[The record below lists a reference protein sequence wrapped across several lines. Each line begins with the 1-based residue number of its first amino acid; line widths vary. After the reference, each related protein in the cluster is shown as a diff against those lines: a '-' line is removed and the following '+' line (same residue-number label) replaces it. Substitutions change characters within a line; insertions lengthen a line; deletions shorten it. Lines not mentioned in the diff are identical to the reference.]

1 MVSAITVP
9 IAVIIG
15 VLALDRLSQSARYPG
30 ETLKGESPAQL
41 NPMMIRASDPAA
53 GLDSRVKAPSP
64 LPPSNGSRPTPDQ
77 VPLAQGEREYLW
89 QIEHHGLL
97 LSRHG
102 FSRLAQALRRNDQA
116 SFEALLADEFEGWF
130 PDQPRETVLETPHVR
145 VLRQQDSGH
154 TSAPLDR
161 SGFVARL
168 FADRAK
174 FSRSPQIKLALMALA
189 PVDRKNLGGLWEG
202 TCQLRMWGEAGPG
215 RPAEVLCYLRYR
227 LSRPT
232 EAVLKG
238 QGWLRSG
245 VVTLRQVSEAPQFL
259 FREVAAERGIAT
271 ERLHDNWK
279 KGATLETFSGGVYLC
294 DFNRDGCLDLLLIDF
309 SGNTLYEGKPDGT
322 MRDATDRVGLP
333 QSSRLEGAAVADL
346 DNDGWEDLVLGASV
360 YQNEQGKRFRN
371 RGPIPGL
378 NLGSG
383 SSLIVADY
391 DRDGKL
397 DFFVTALGKM
407 KAASWVGGEG
417 KSVSGNSL
425 WHNDGG
431 WHFSNMTKSSG
442 ATGGDRSTFTAVWL
456 DADEDGWPDLY
467 VANEFGRGV
476 LLVNRR
482 DGTFRE
488 QMVEPEPGD
497 FGTMGLACG
506 DYDNDGHIDI
516 YAGNMYSKAGNRVI
530 GNLAPGSYPE
540 PVLARLRALTLGSQV
555 HRNRGGLK
563 FEQVGRGLLVADVGW
578 AYGPVM
584 VDLNNDGWLDL
595 YATCGF
601 ISQSRDDPDG

>member
-1 MVSAITVP
+1 
-9 IAVIIG
+9 
-15 VLALDRLSQSARYPG
+15 
-30 ETLKGESPAQL
+30 
-41 NPMMIRASDPAA
+41 MMTRASDPAA
-53 GLDSRVKAPSP
+53 ALDSRVKTNSPSP
-64 LPPSNGSRPTPDQ
+64 PARPSPDQ
-77 VPLAQGEREYLW
+77 VPLAQEEREFLW
-89 QIEHHGLL
+89 QVEHHGLL

-102 FSRLAQALRRNDQA
+102 FSRLAQALRRNEPAGFQ
-116 SFEALLADEFEGWF
+116 ALLADDFEGRVL
-130 PDQPRETVLETPHVR
+130 DQPKETSLETPYVR

-154 TSAPLDR
+154 APAALDR

-168 FADRAK
+168 FADRAR
-174 FSRSPQIKLALMALA
+174 FSRSPQVKLALMALA
-189 PVDRKNLGGLWEG
+189 PVDRKNLDGLWEG
-202 TCQLRMWGEAGPG
+202 TCQLRMWGEMGLGQPG
-215 RPAEVLCYLRYR
+215 EVLSYLRYR
-227 LSRPT
+227 LPRPT
-232 EAVLKG
+232 EDLLKG
-238 QGWLRSG
+238 QGWLRFASL
-245 VVTLRQVSEAPQFL
+245 TQRQVSESPRFL

-271 ERLHDNWK
+271 AKLHDNWK
-279 KGATLETFSGGVYLC
+279 KGSTLETFSGGVYLC
-294 DFNRDGCLDLLLIDF
+294 DYNRDGCLDLLVVDF
-309 SGNTLYEGKPDGT
+309 SGNVLYEGRPDGT
-322 MRDATDRVGLP
+322 MSDATTRVGLP
-333 QSSRLEGAAVADL
+333 QSARLEGAAVADL
-346 DNDGWEDLVLGASV
+346 DNDGWEDLVLGGSA
-360 YQNEQGKRFRN
+360 YQNEQGRRFRN

-378 NLGSG
+378 DLTSAA
-383 SSLIVADY
+383 SLVVADY
-391 DRDGKL
+391 DRDGRL
-397 DFFVTALGKM
+397 DFFVTALGEM

-425 WHNDGG
+425 WHNDGD
-431 WHFSNMTKSSG
+431 WHFTNVTKTSG

-476 LLVNRR
+476 LLVNRK

-506 DYDNDGHIDI
+506 DYDNDGHIDL

-530 GNLAPGSYPE
+530 GNLSPGSYPE

-578 AYGPVM
+578 AYGPALM
-584 VDLNNDGWLDL
+584 DLNNDGWLDIF
-595 YATCGF
+595 ATCGF